1 MNKQILWY
9 LGVPALIGL
18 YGLEKGKAET
28 LVQGWGKEYPPE
40 AVLRALTALS
50 NEHPPDPVSYMEE
63 ALSAAPVAVK
73 PPKEYTG
80 QWGMRMKAW
89 DEKKKWFYFWGPK
102 PGESGCQAPS
112 EYLEQ

>member
-18 YGLEKGKAET
+18 YGLEKGNAEA
-28 LVQGWGKEYPPE
+28 LVQGWGEEYPPE

-50 NEHPPDPVSYMEE
+50 KEHPPDPISYMEK
-63 ALSAAPVAVK
+63 ALQDAPKAIE
-73 PPKEYTG
+73 PPKVYTG

-89 DEKKKWFYFWGPK
+89 DEKRFWPVSFGPK

-112 EYLEQ
+112 EYL